1 MKPDLT
7 DYELVLRYLEDSST
21 EEERRQEREL
31 LLKSPEARAILM
43 ELTGQ
48 IVFMIDRQNA
58 FAELPDQLPETLSCL
73 LDGTDDDLLD
83 DDEVDAGPGFW
94 ARLWQRP
101 ARLAA
106 LAASLL
112 IVATLAFS
120 TVRLLQKSGDTA
132 QQSPF
137 LLVSDQMGDVTVS
150 RGGRNFKS
158 PFRELHRIR
167 AGDIIETNNWLSWAE
182 LRLDSGTSITVLVN
196 SKIWIKSFTKDR
208 MEVEIF
214 GGGVHIKS
222 AKNDPTR
229 FLIHSDRLHVATAE
243 SDMLIFNWTMV
254 RAVAGCYAGSA
265 EVSSGDETQK
275 VVVEPGWMASIHY
288 DDAAFRV
295 SRHPAPT
302 YDWSTRDM
310 SQAELGTGLWQKADQ
325 PGQVKLLAAP
335 KTYNYPNGDILQID
349 EILTAVW
356 RGSGRCLVNPG
367 SRLVVTGRYAKPGPV
382 SFALRTHSE
391 YGKLQDIFVKT
402 FAPEK
407 LAAAG
412 ETWRVDIPVD
422 EMQPTF
428 RPSNR
433 PEGSLVFNLSAHTF
447 EKNGLEVHSID
458 LIPPE

>member
-1 MKPDLT
+1 MKPDPT
-7 DYELVLRYLEDSST
+7 NYDLVLRYLEDSST
-21 EEERRQEREL
+21 DEESREEREL

-48 IVFMIDRQNA
+48 MIFMIDRQNA
-58 FAELPDQLPETLSCL
+58 FAELPDQRPEMLICP
-73 LDGTDDDLLD
+73 LDGTDEDLD
-83 DDEVDAGPGFW
+83 DDNLNAGPSFW
-94 ARLWQRP
+94 AMLWQIP
-101 ARLAA
+101 KRLTA

-112 IVATLAFS
+112 ILATLAFS
-120 TVRLLQKSGDTA
+120 TVRFLQKSGGTA

-137 LLVSDQMGDVTVS
+137 LLVSDHMGDVTVS
-150 RGGRNFKS
+150 RGGQNFKS
-158 PFRELHRIR
+158 PFRELHRIS

-182 LRLDSGTSITVLVN
+182 LRLDSGTSLTVLVN

-243 SDMLIFNWTMV
+243 SDMLILNWMMV
-254 RAVAGCYAGSA
+254 RAVAGCYTGSA

-275 VVVEPGWMASIHY
+275 VVVEPGWMASIQY
-288 DDAAFRV
+288 DDTFRV
-295 SRHPAPT
+295 SRHPDPT
-302 YDWSTRDM
+302 YAWSTRDM
-310 SQAELGTGLWQKADQ
+310 TPAELGTGLWQKADQ

-335 KTYNYPNGDILQID
+335 KTYNYPNGETLQID
-349 EILTAVW
+349 EILAAVW
-356 RGSGRCLVNPG
+356 RSSVKCMVKPG
-367 SRLVVTGRYAKPGPV
+367 SRLVITGRYAKPGPV

-391 YGKLQDIFVKT
+391 YGKLLDIFVKT
-402 FAPEK
+402 LASEN

-428 RPSNR
+428 KPGNR
-433 PEGSLVFNLSAHTF
+433 PDGSLVFNLSAHTS
-447 EKNGLEVHSID
+447 EKIGLEVYSID